1 MAESTIETPQQRIE
15 SDLKEAMKA
24 RDKERVSTLRMLLT
38 ELKNER
44 IRQGGDVDEATFL
57 SLVRKGIKQR
67 EESAEQY
74 ETGGR
79 EEQAALERRE
89 AETLQKYLPAAP
101 SEEEIRS
108 AVESYAAEHDLSG
121 PQAMGRVMPAMI
133 ERFGGRADNAV
144 VSRIAREVLTRSG

>member
-1 MAESTIETPQQRIE
+1 MAEPTTGTPQQRIE
-15 SDLKEAMKA
+15 ADLKEAMKA

-44 IRQGGDVDEATFL
+44 IRQGGEVDDATFL

-67 EESAEQY
+67 EDSAEQY
-74 ETGGR
+74 EKGGR
-79 EEQAALERRE
+79 EEQAAQERRE
-89 AETLQKYLPAAP
+89 AETLQTYLPAAP
-101 SEEEIRS
+101 SEEEIRA
-108 AVESYAAEHDLSG
+108 AVESYTTEHDLAG

-144 VSRIAREVLTRSG
+144 VSRIAREVLTRDA